1 METRY
6 SPCLRRIKKLNFG
19 YRFKSSAAGLGYH
32 GGAGLFGGS
41 RSHDGANDLGKII
54 GDPLCNG
61 SLAQLSDSL
70 ARMRSF
76 IFR

>member
-1 METRY
+1 M
-6 SPCLRRIKKLNFG
+6 SLKKLNFG
-19 YRFKSSAAGLGYH
+19 YRFKSSAAGLGCH

-41 RSHDGANDLGKII
+41 RSHDGGNDLGKII

-76 IFR
+76 IFRYKQS